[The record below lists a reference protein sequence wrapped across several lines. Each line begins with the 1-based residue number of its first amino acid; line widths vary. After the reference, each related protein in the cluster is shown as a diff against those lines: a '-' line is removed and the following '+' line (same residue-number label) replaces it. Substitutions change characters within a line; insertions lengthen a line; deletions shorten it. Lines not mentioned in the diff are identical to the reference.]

1 LLIGPR
7 GLGQRHRGQTDAGSW
22 VADPLSRFRALVVLA
37 VLLISALLPDAASA
51 GSRRMAPDPSPQ
63 KAPRSASAAAPTPD
77 PPPQTALRSQS
88 PHVTPSSP
96 TLVAVTPRVNPRSE
110 RVTPPAQH
118 SVTTSDAAGV
128 QASTARHTGSRR
140 QHPRAAPRGR
150 THARHAAPS
159 RSTRV
164 SLSLPLAFLTR
175 DLLRLAP
182 GALRSGAASPSD
194 GGLLLL
200 SALAMAI
207 LAVASFVLLRRT
219 KQPGG
224 PAR

>member
-22 VADPLSRFRALVVLA
+22 VADPLSRFRALGVLA

-63 KAPRSASAAAPTPD
+63 KAPRSESAAAPTPD
-77 PPPQTALRSQS
+77 PPPQAALRSQS
-88 PHVTPSSP
+88 PHLTPSSP

-110 RVTPPAQH
+110 R
-118 SVTTSDAAGV
+118 VTTSDAAGV

-164 SLSLPLAFLTR
+164 SLSLPLGFLTR

-219 KQPGG
+219 KQLGR